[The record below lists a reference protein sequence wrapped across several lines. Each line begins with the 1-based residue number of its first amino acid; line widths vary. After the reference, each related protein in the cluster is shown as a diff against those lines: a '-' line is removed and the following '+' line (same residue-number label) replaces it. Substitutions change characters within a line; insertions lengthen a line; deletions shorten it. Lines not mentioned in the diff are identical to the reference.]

1 MIQIDELI
9 KEAMHSKDM
18 QLLGVYKLIKAEFLK
33 KSTEPG
39 RTSKELTDDE
49 QIKVL
54 MKMSAA
60 RKDSI
65 EQYEKAG
72 RNDLA
77 DIEKNEL
84 TVINKF
90 LPKEPTYEDIR
101 LEVSKA
107 EAWIKDKKDGGYLL
121 SMKDMKD
128 VMNFV
133 KEKYPTVNGGM
144 VSKILKEIIEK
155 QG

>member
-18 QLLGVYKLIKAEFLK
+18 QLLGIYKLIKAEFLK

-39 RTSKELTDDE
+39 RASKELTDDE

-54 MKMSAA
+54 MKMAAA

-77 DIEKNEL
+77 DVEKNEL

-90 LPKEPTYEDIR
+90 LPKEPTYEDIQI
-101 LEVSKA
+101 EVTKA
-107 EAWIKDKKDGGYLL
+107 ETWIKDKKDGGYLL